1 MKKFLLYS
9 CLCLLFLMGCT
20 VNGPNSNEISQDK
33 KEDVIPPI
41 INVKNYVFET
51 MVGNPVNIETA
62 TAIDE
67 NDGTC
72 DVRILGNVNFNKP
85 GEYYLE
91 YLATDLSGNE
101 SKVSFTVIVK
111 EKIENSEVTASS
123 ENSREVGCNGEN
135 VYDPSLPC
143 NQMITDVNDMAEI
156 YQDQSGYEKC
166 KVKVDQFNEFG
177 FDYECVKLY
186 QNDQK
191 IWGYG
196 LLKK

>member
-9 CLCLLFLMGCT
+9 CLCLVLLTGCT
-20 VNGPNSNEISQDK
+20 QEKKVMDPIEKDK
-33 KEDVIPPI
+33 KEDTIPPV

-51 MVGNPVNIETA
+51 MQGNPINIDTA
-62 TAIDE
+62 TAIDAY
-67 NDGTC
+67 DGPC
-72 DVRILGNVNFNKP
+72 DVRVLGTVNFNKP

-101 SKVSFTVIVK
+101 SKASFTVIVK
-111 EKIENSEVTASS
+111 EKIENSESTASS
-123 ENSREVGCNGEN
+123 DNPNEEGCNGEN
-135 VYDPSLPC
+135 VYDPSLSC
-143 NQMITDVNDMAEI
+143 NHMITDVNDMVEI
-156 YQDQSGYEKC
+156 YQDQSGYKKC
-166 KVKVDQFNEFG
+166 MAKVEEFKENG

-196 LLKK
+196 LIKK